1 MLRYRAIEYAVDM
14 ENHFFFF
21 LLCLTDDYV
30 NSDRISSNNI
40 TGLKL
45 QSIKVD

>member
-14 ENHFFFF
+14 EKHFFFT
-21 LLCLTDDYV
+21 LTDDYV

>member
-14 ENHFFFF
+14 EKHFFVTLFNGW
-21 LLCLTDDYV
+21 LCEQ
-30 NSDRISSNNI
+30 SDRISSNNI

>member
-14 ENHFFFF
+14 ENLFFF

-30 NSDRISSNNI
+30 NRVTESVVI
-40 TGLKL
+40 TLLG
-45 QSIKVD
+45 

>member
-14 ENHFFFF
+14 EKHFF

>member
-14 ENHFFFF
+14 ENLFF